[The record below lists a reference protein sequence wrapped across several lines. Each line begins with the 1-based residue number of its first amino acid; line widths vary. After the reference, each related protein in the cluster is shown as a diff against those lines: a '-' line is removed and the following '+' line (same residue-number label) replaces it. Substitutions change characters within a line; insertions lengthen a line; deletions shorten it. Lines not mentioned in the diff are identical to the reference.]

1 MNVPRYLRPGS
12 ITLLLLA
19 WSGFEATL
27 GVETKEAA
35 PASAAVTCEVRY
47 HFRERL
53 EGVKTGGKKFSAP
66 ADERQSLPA
75 SHLVVSN
82 GRRTRVVN
90 GRVPNLPYRFAIKWT
105 ESDGKEIG
113 TLEVNIVDATGKPLG
128 GYPQSLENPF
138 AAEPGS
144 KELAQTIEKR
154 LLAKNQRLTN
164 VDLLISWGR

>member
-66 ADERQSLPA
+66 ADASLMAFRLMPTTLGA
-75 SHLVVSN
+75 MPSTPH
-82 GRRTRVVN
+82 RTRS
-90 GRVPNLPYRFAIKWT
+90 GTSKPTPATSFLIRVAPTSTYAT
-105 ESDGKEIG
+105 
-113 TLEVNIVDATGKPLG
+113 TLSSTLCGNYQYSVAVMTSWEQRSVAGP
-128 GYPQSLENPF
+128 SLE
-138 AAEPGS
+138 
-144 KELAQTIEKR
+144 L
-154 LLAKNQRLTN
+154 
-164 VDLLISWGR
+164 